1 VSTPK
6 GTRFWLKSRFLSRR
20 NERRVI
26 EFYKRRMQIHRL
38 FRGLVLGGGGARGA
52 AHIGMLKSIQEAG
65 IPLTSLWCSSRDI
78 SAVAQKART
87 YFHRLATRF
96 LLPLLDI
103 TYPYTSILTG
113 NYFNYTLRE
122 TFEEDLYIEDLWL
135 PFFCVRGCTLGEYSG
150 RRTSPHDGC
159 YVNNV
164 PGDIMARQQCKYILA
179 IDVAT
184 LDDRNLYDYGDSLS
198 GWWVLWKKLNPFSSS
213 VKIPDQSEIQLRLA
227 FCSHYKNLEEL
238 KSNPNYEYIQ
248 PPVDRYLPGNFN
260 MFDDILEVGYHHGKT
275 YFTGLRKACE
285 LFSHNHRGH
294 HVPPWLPARR
304 DYKKQWAMHHQR
316 TRLDSEPPYSFTDL
330 AELVCQSTRDS
341 SDLEAL
347 RSPKD
352 GSHSSKRKTSSSRKQ
367 HSSGNKVNETQ
378 DFVNI

>member
-1 VSTPK
+1 
-6 GTRFWLKSRFLSRR
+6 
-20 NERRVI
+20 
-26 EFYKRRMQIHRL
+26 
-38 FRGLVLGGGGARGA
+38 
-52 AHIGMLKSIQEAG
+52 
-65 IPLTSLWCSSRDI
+65 
-78 SAVAQKART
+78 
-87 YFHRLATRF
+87 
-96 LLPLLDI
+96 
-103 TYPYTSILTG
+103 
-113 NYFNYTLRE
+113 
-122 TFEEDLYIEDLWL
+122 
-135 PFFCVRGCTLGEYSG
+135 
-150 RRTSPHDGC
+150 
-159 YVNNV
+159 
-164 PGDIMARQQCKYILA
+164 MARQQCKYILA

-285 LFSHNHRGH
+285 SSALSDDEDSFPTINRGH

-341 SDLEAL
+341 SDTGSITLS
-347 RSPKD
+347 RSNSSSGFRSRD

-367 HSSGNKVNETQ
+367 HSSGNKVNEPQ